1 MKSAKHIFVLILIAF
16 LYTGC
21 SKKGSDDTME
31 AGIVKASRLA
41 LRETPS
47 LEGKIMSYYDFGTP
61 VEIDAV
67 SEKKDKIS
75 GIEDYWYRDK
85 KSGGWLFG
93 GFLLRTVYSGDKTG
107 LLSSEIIICNV
118 ICGGHSCAFQ
128 FAPFIIGEYY
138 VLPVYIEDYPDP
150 GSPER
155 GVIIG
160 KCTFKYEKIIFH
172 RAEEITAYDDTG
184 NIHRDI
190 LQREF
195 DTKFFFSKD
204 YRAVYNK
211 HKDEEGEF
219 FTHENSDPIESR
231 ASLREKCND
240 KKNQD
245 EIWVGVNT
253 FIPMSI
259 EEIQSRFP
267 LKLYSDNK

>member
-1 MKSAKHIFVLILIAF
+1 MKSIKYIFVLILIAF

-21 SKKGSDDTME
+21 GKKMTDGTMG
-31 AGIVKASRLA
+31 AGIVKASKLA

-47 LEGKIMSYYDFGTP
+47 LEGKIIRYYDFGTP

-67 SEKKDKIS
+67 SENKEKIS

-85 KSGGWLFG
+85 KSGAWLFG
-93 GFLLRTVYSGDKTG
+93 GYLLRTDYIKDKTG
-107 LLSSEIIICNV
+107 YFSSEIIMCNV
-118 ICGGHSCAFQ
+118 ICGGFSCAFQ
-128 FAPFIIGEYY
+128 FSPYIIGEYY

-160 KCTFKYEKIIFH
+160 KCTSKDEKIIFH
-172 RAEEITAYDDTG
+172 RAEEMTAYDDAG

-204 YRAVYNK
+204 YKAVYKK

-219 FTHENSDPIESR
+219 FTHENSEPIESR
-231 ASLREKCND
+231 ASLREKCSD
-240 KKNQD
+240 KKNKD

-259 EEIQSRFP
+259 EEMQNRFP